1 MARLI
6 TQRIPSLLVNITI
19 APGPGHR
26 PERPQPTPNTIDPMI
41 NLASTAPV
49 LGKANFSASLG
60 FGLDKIFLKV
70 KKLITTADIMTN
82 INEGSQLELR
92 VRNPSIFDTLH
103 IPEITSPNPNRAPT
117 AYEIPSS
124 FLCDDCCLII
134 RSEYPLNP
142 RIMTKAIHFH
152 TLIYSV
158 PKLGPP

>member
-1 MARLI
+1 M
-6 TQRIPSLLVNITI
+6 VNIRI

-41 NLASTAPV
+41 NLASIAPV

-103 IPEITSPNPNRAPT
+103 IPEIASPSPKRAPIT
-117 AYEIPSS
+117 YEIPSS
-124 FLCDDCCLII
+124 FLEAVCYLMI
-134 RSEYPLNP
+134 RTEYALNP
-142 RIMTKAIHFH
+142 IIIVKAIHFH
-152 TLIYSV
+152 TLMYSV